1 MAGYKF
7 RCRDIGMQCDFEVKG
22 VSSEQEMMEIVAAHA
37 KHAHG
42 FTTIPQN
49 TLNAVKNAIKKE

>member
-1 MAGYKF
+1 
-7 RCRDIGMQCDFEVKG
+7 MQCDFEVKG